1 MMRRILNNQ
10 KGVALI
16 VVLWVT
22 VLLTVMVSG
31 FIATIRTEA
40 QGVSNYK
47 DKTQAYYLAR
57 SGVNLAIGK
66 LLNDLFAS
74 PSTVEEDSV
83 EKWKWDGRPYNIRL
97 GGGNIE
103 VRVIDEGGKVDINKA
118 ARTELVRVLLAL
130 GVEGSERD
138 TIADSILD
146 WKDKNNFHHLNG
158 AEDDY
163 YMALPE
169 PYTAK
174 NGPLETVDELMW
186 IKGVTRKIFY
196 GDDYLSFEEQKESDD
211 TQKIGLKDAF
221 TVFSGSVRVNIN
233 TARLEVI
240 LSLPGMDE
248 ETAMMI
254 IDAREEKDIQNMGDF
269 TRAGGER
276 APTISKYITF
286 TSPNVFT
293 IKATGWLDESPA
305 SHAIKA
311 VVKINGKDEYKI
323 FYWKDQDRVRRRTT

>member
-1 MMRRILNNQ
+1 MMRKILNNQ
-10 KGVALI
+10 NGVALI

-31 FIATIRTEA
+31 FIAMIRTEA

-47 DKTQAYYLAR
+47 EKTQAYYLAR

-66 LLNDLFAS
+66 LLEDLYA
-74 PSTVEEDSV
+74 PPTEEDMV
-83 EKWKWDGRPYNIRL
+83 ERWKWDGRPYKISF
-97 GGGNIE
+97 GAGNIE
-103 VRVIDEGGKVDINKA
+103 VRVTDEGGKVDVNKA

-130 GVEGSERD
+130 GVEGSEQD
-138 TIADSILD
+138 TIVASILD

-169 PYTAK
+169 PYTSK
-174 NGPLETVDELMW
+174 NGPLDTVDELMW
-186 IKGVTRKIFY
+186 IKGVTKEIFY
-196 GDDYLSFEEQKESDD
+196 GDDYRSFEEQKESDD

-233 TARLEVI
+233 TAPLEVLI
-240 LSLPGMDE
+240 SLPGMDE

-269 TRAGGER
+269 ARAGGEL

-286 TSPNVFT
+286 TSPKVFT
-293 IKATGWLDESPA
+293 VEAAGWLDESPA

-323 FYWKDQDRVRRRTT
+323 LYWKDQDRSRRRTI

>member
-1 MMRRILNNQ
+1 MRRILNNQ

-31 FIATIRTEA
+31 FIVTIRTEA

-66 LLNDLFAS
+66 LLEDLYAP
-74 PSTVEEDSV
+74 PSTEEEDLV
-83 EKWKWDGRPYNIRL
+83 EKWKWDGRPYEMSF

-103 VRVIDEGGKVDINKA
+103 VRVIDEGGKVDVNKA
-118 ARTELVRVLLAL
+118 GRTELVRVLLAL
-130 GVEGSERD
+130 GLEGSERD
-138 TIADSILD
+138 TIAASILD

-163 YMALPE
+163 YMALSE
-169 PYTAK
+169 PYMSK
-174 NGPLETVDELMW
+174 NGPLDTVDELMW
-186 IKGVTRKIFY
+186 VKGVTRKIFY
-196 GDDYLSFEEQKESDD
+196 GDDYRSFEEQKEGDD

-233 TARLEVI
+233 TAPLEVI

-254 IDAREEKDIQNMGDF
+254 IDAREEKDIQNMGEF
-269 TRAGGER
+269 TRAGGELS
-276 APTISKYITF
+276 PTISKYITF
-286 TSPNVFT
+286 TSPKVYT
-293 IKATGWLDESPA
+293 VEATGWLNESSA
-305 SHAIKA
+305 LHAIKA
-311 VVKINGKDEYKI
+311 VVKINGKDEYKVL
-323 FYWKDQDRVRRRTT
+323 YWKDQDRARRGTI